1 MIYWLMGILILLI
14 AGLDQ
19 LSKFWVVHNMT
30 LGQSIPALKGVFEL
44 HYVRNSGMAWSLFDG
59 GGARWFFVVMT
70 LLVFVLVIFAVKK
83 HWLQGKFQLLSVA
96 AVMGGALGN
105 FIDRLL
111 TGDLTVSASQVLT
124 GEVVDMIR
132 VTFIDFPVFNVA
144 DCFVTCGAILL
155 MAGILFEDVFRKK
168 KEEPHDLD
176 G

>member
-30 LGQSIPALKGVFEL
+30 LGQSIPVLKGVFEL

-111 TGDLTVSASQVLT
+111 TG
-124 GEVVDMIR
+124 EVVDMIR

>member
-1 MIYWLMGILILLI
+1 MIYWLMGILVLLI
-14 AGLDQ
+14 AALDQ
-19 LSKFWVVHNMT
+19 LSKFWVIHNMT
-30 LGQSIPALKGVFEL
+30 LGQSIPVLRGVFEL

-70 LLVFVLVIFAVKK
+70 LLVFVLVFFAVKK
-83 HWLQGKFQLLSVA
+83 RWLQGKFQLLSVA
-96 AVMGGALGN
+96 AIMGGALGN

-111 TGDLTVSASQVLT
+111 TG
-124 GEVVDMIR
+124 EVVDMIR
-132 VTFIDFPVFNVA
+132 VTFVDFPVFNVA

-155 MAGILFEDVFRKK
+155 MISILFEDFFRKK

>member
-1 MIYWLMGILILLI
+1 MIYCLMGLFVLLI

-19 LSKFWVVHNMT
+19 LSKCWVVHNME

-44 HYVRNSGMAWSLFDG
+44 HYVRKSGMTWSLFDG

-70 LLVFVLVIFAVKK
+70 LLIFALVIVAVNKR
-83 HWLQGKFQLLSVA
+83 WLQGKFQLLSVA

-111 TGDLTVSASQVLT
+111 TG
-124 GEVVDMIR
+124 EVVDMIR
-132 VTFIDFPVFNVA
+132 VTFMDFPVFNVA

-155 MAGILFEDVFRKK
+155 MVGILFDDFFRKK

-176 G
+176 R